1 MKPNLKLR
9 SLRVGKGMRQKDMCS
24 LLGLKGEASYSQT
37 ENNKRPFSQQEIKKI
52 AYFFD
57 LSGDD
62 IKDIFFTL

>member
-24 LLGLKGEASYSQT
+24 LLGLKGEASYSQK

-52 AYFFD
+52 ADFFD

-62 IKDIFFTL
+62 IKDIFFTP